1 MLVGLSAH
9 VGRGLQR
16 RLCDRRLQ
24 LVDQSGEVD
33 EVLAHHLLVIGNH
46 ALGDFRVTCLNDL
59 GDGT

>member
-1 MLVGLSAH
+1 MSDDPMMPIGYRSS
-9 VGRGLQR
+9 RMS
-16 RLCDRRLQ
+16 Q